1 MDYTPEKN
9 NIRILIM
16 LGLLLFDLIIIALF
30 VIATS
35 MSIKGLLVFL
45 FLLLNVYGAYILVL
59 LMSLKFRL
67 TDQLFTIS
75 GAFDL
80 KKIQIPVTE
89 IQCWSRRITLLEN
102 VGTSLHTA
110 RFALGKGLDSNGESA
125 DLFITSSKKAVF
137 LKTKQGNYG
146 ISPEEAD
153 AFVEQLKE
161 LGIPQRTGNERS
173 FMNADNNDGRAP
185 MNQLTRYCILL
196 TVILLLL
203 PVVMYFL
210 NLLPE
215 WVPVSMNQYITR
227 SAYLESVIF
236 KGLLALVTITVTYGI
251 IFLLSS
257 TDGKFYYRIMFVPL
271 VFVVVLLFL
280 EINTHLNILLNF

>member
-67 TDQLFTIS
+67 TDQQFTIS

-110 RFALGKGLDSNGESA
+110 RFALGKGLDSTGESA

-173 FMNADNNDGRAP
+173 FMNADNNEGRAP
-185 MNQLTRYCILL
+185 INQLTRYCILL

>member
-67 TDQLFTIS
+67 TDQQFTIS

-173 FMNADNNDGRAP
+173 FMNADNNEGRAP

>member
-35 MSIKGLLVFL
+35 MSIRGLLVFL

-67 TDQLFTIS
+67 TDQQFTIS

-227 SAYLESVIF
+227 IAYLESVIF

>member
-1 MDYTPEKN
+1 MDYAPEKN

-16 LGLLLFDLIIIALF
+16 LGLLLFDFIIIALF

-45 FLLLNVYGAYILVL
+45 FLLLNLYGAYILVL

-67 TDQLFTIS
+67 TDQQFTIS

-80 KKIQIPVTE
+80 KKIQIPVSE

-137 LKTKQGNYG
+137 MKTKQGNYG
-146 ISPEEAD
+146 ISPEKAD

-161 LGIPQRTGNERS
+161 LGIPQRTGNERA

-210 NLLPE
+210 KLLPE
-215 WVPVSMNQYITR
+215 WVPMSMNQYITR
-227 SAYLESVIF
+227 IAYLESVIF
-236 KGLLALVTITVTYGI
+236 KGLLALVTITVTYGM

-257 TDGKFYYRIMFVPL
+257 TEGKFYYRIMFVPL

>member
-1 MDYTPEKN
+1 MDYAPAKN

-16 LGLLLFDLIIIALF
+16 AGLLTLDLIIIALF

-45 FLLLNVYGAYILVL
+45 FILLNLYGAYILVL
-59 LMSLKFRL
+59 LISLKFQL
-67 TDQLFTIS
+67 TDHKFTIS

-80 KKIQIPVTE
+80 KKIQIPVSD

-102 VGTSLHTA
+102 VGTSFHTA

-137 LKTKQGNYG
+137 LKTSQGNYG

-161 LGIPQRTGNERS
+161 LGIPQRTGNERAY
-173 FMNADNNDGRAP
+173 MNANNNDGRTP

-196 TVILLLL
+196 TVILLIL
-203 PVVMYFL
+203 PVLMYFL

-215 WVPVSMNQYITR
+215 WIPLSMNQYITR
-227 SAYLESVIF
+227 IAYLESVIS
-236 KGLLALVTITVTYGI
+236 KGLIALVTILLTYGI
-251 IFLLSS
+251 IYLLSA
-257 TDGKFYYRIMFVPL
+257 TEGKFYYRIMFVPL
-271 VFVVVLLFL
+271 VFVVILLFL

>member
-1 MDYTPEKN
+1 MNYTPAKN
-9 NIRILIM
+9 NIKILIM
-16 LGLLLFDLIIIALF
+16 AGLLTLDLIIIALF
-30 VIATS
+30 VIATT

-45 FLLLNVYGAYILVL
+45 FILLNLYGAYILVL
-59 LMSLKFRL
+59 LIFLKFRL
-67 TDQLFTIS
+67 TDQTFIIS
-75 GAFDL
+75 GAFDF
-80 KKIQIPVTE
+80 KKIQIPVSD
-89 IQCWSRRITLLEN
+89 IQSWSRSITLLEN
-102 VGTSLHTA
+102 VGASFHTA

-137 LKTKQGNYG
+137 LKTSQGNYG

-173 FMNADNNDGRAP
+173 YMNANSNDGRTP

-196 TVILLLL
+196 TVILLIL
-203 PVVMYFL
+203 PVLMYFL

-215 WVPVSMNQYITR
+215 WIPLSMNRYITR
-227 SAYLESVIF
+227 IAYLESVIS
-236 KGLLALVTITVTYGI
+236 KGLIALVSILLTYGI
-251 IFLLSS
+251 IYLLSAIE
-257 TDGKFYYRIMFVPL
+257 GKFYYRIMFVPL

>member
-30 VIATS
+30 VIETS

-67 TDQLFTIS
+67 TDQQFTIS

-161 LGIPQRTGNERS
+161 LGIPQRTGNARS

>member
-67 TDQLFTIS
+67 TDQQFTIS

-80 KKIQIPVTE
+80 KQIQIPVTE

-173 FMNADNNDGRAP
+173 FMNADNNEGRAP

>member
-1 MDYTPEKN
+1 MDYAPEKN
-9 NIRILIM
+9 NIKILIM
-16 LGLLLFDLIIIALF
+16 LGLLLFDLIIFALF
-30 VIATS
+30 SISTS

-45 FLLLNVYGAYILVL
+45 FLLLNIYGTYILVL
-59 LMSLKFRL
+59 LMTLKFRL
-67 TDQLFTIS
+67 TEQQFTIS
-75 GAFDL
+75 GAFDI
-80 KKIQIPVTE
+80 KKIQIPLSE
-89 IQCWSRRITLLEN
+89 IQSWSRRITLLEN
-102 VGTSLHTA
+102 VGTNLHTA

-137 LKTKQGNYG
+137 LKTNQGNYG

-153 AFVEQLKE
+153 AFVDQLKE
-161 LGIPQRTGNERS
+161 LGIPQRTGTERAYL
-173 FMNADNNDGRAP
+173 NTDNNEGRAP

-196 TVILLLL
+196 TVILLVL

-215 WVPVSMNQYITR
+215 WVPTSMNQYITQK
-227 SAYLESVIF
+227 AYLESVIF
-236 KGLLALVTITVTYGI
+236 RGLLALVTIMVTYGI
-251 IFLLSS
+251 IFLISS
-257 TDGKFYYRIMFVPL
+257 IEGKFYYRIMFVPL

>member
-1 MDYTPEKN
+1 MNYTPAKN
-9 NIRILIM
+9 NIKILIM
-16 LGLLLFDLIIIALF
+16 AGLLTLDLIIIGLF
-30 VIATS
+30 VIATT

-45 FLLLNVYGAYILVL
+45 FILLNLYGAYILVL
-59 LMSLKFRL
+59 LIFLKFRL
-67 TDQLFTIS
+67 TDQTFIIS
-75 GAFDL
+75 GAFDF
-80 KKIQIPVTE
+80 KKIQIPVSD
-89 IQCWSRRITLLEN
+89 IQSWSRSITLLEN
-102 VGTSLHTA
+102 VGASFHTA

-137 LKTKQGNYG
+137 LKTSQGNYG

-173 FMNADNNDGRAP
+173 YMNANSNDGRTP

-196 TVILLLL
+196 TVILLIL
-203 PVVMYFL
+203 PVLMYFL

-215 WVPVSMNQYITR
+215 WIPLSMNRYITR
-227 SAYLESVIF
+227 IAYLESVIS
-236 KGLLALVTITVTYGI
+236 KGLIALVSILLTYGI
-251 IFLLSS
+251 IYLLSAIE
-257 TDGKFYYRIMFVPL
+257 GKFYYRIMFVPL

>member
-67 TDQLFTIS
+67 TDQQFTIS